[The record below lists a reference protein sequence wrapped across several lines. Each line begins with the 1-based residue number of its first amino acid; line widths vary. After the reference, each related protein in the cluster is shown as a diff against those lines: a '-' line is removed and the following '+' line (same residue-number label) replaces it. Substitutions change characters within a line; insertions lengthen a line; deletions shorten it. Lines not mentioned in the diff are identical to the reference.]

1 MKTLLKTALTLAFTA
16 IVLSASSFSSS
27 AALSGR
33 KLEMSLSNPE
43 IKKVIVTGNVK
54 VYLVQSKT
62 EWVNYDES
70 QADKII
76 VKQIGNTL
84 TLGSTT
90 NELVTMTVYV
100 KDLYRIDASNTAEV
114 RTVGCF
120 KLKNLQVLLKDNAR
134 ARVKANTESLY
145 TVINSNA
152 NLELLGTTDNH
163 ILKSYG
169 SATLNTEK
177 FAALKTEHV
186 AADETIALNANASD
200 STSRKIMLIKR
211 AN

>member
-76 VKQIGNTL
+76 VKQVGNTL

-114 RTVGCF
+114 RTAGCF

-145 TVINSNA
+145 TVINGNA
-152 NLELLGTTDNH
+152 DLELLGTTGNH
-163 ILKSYG
+163 ILKSHG
-169 SATLNTEK
+169 SATLNTER

-200 STSRKIMLIKR
+200 STSRKGMLIKR